1 MNQDFNSICA
11 YEDGDLHEALCRIA
25 HEDSFLRLLP
35 SVGKMVGDAQFDVK
49 KITDLLEHV
58 RTIDEFDNA
67 VVLPL
72 VGKIQQLTTASLVLT
87 GLENTDINHPALF
100 LTNHRDIILDSAF
113 LSYIYKQHT
122 GERIYIGIGTNLYA
136 QPWIEDFVR
145 ANKAFSVIRGGN
157 PRQILAHS
165 SLLSKYI
172 LYVITRLHHSV
183 WLAQR
188 EGRAKDGNDRTQ
200 PAVLKMLTMAGEGT
214 LQERLERLN
223 ITPVSLSYEYDP
235 CDFLKAREMQIK
247 RDNNGVYEK
256 TKADD
261 LLSMKTGLLGWKGN
275 VAFHITPS
283 VNAELATVV
292 NGSDVRNKQIENV
305 AHLIDKHIH
314 SHYHIFNTNRIAYDA
329 FLHTGR
335 FAGEY
340 TMEEQN
346 AFMQYVNRQIQRIT
360 GLPRPDEA
368 FLRERILEMYA
379 NPLINHLEQLPE
391 AQ

>member
-11 YEDGDLHEALCRIA
+11 YEDGDLHEVLCRIA
-25 HEDSFLRLLP
+25 HEESFLCLLP
-35 SVGKMVGDAQFDVK
+35 SVGKMIGETSFDVK
-49 KITDLLEHV
+49 KVTDLLERV
-58 RTIDEFDNA
+58 KNLDELDNTL
-67 VVLPL
+67 VLPL
-72 VGKIQQLTTASLVLT
+72 LEKIRQLTTASLTLT
-87 GLENTDINHPALF
+87 GLENTDPSRPALF

-122 GERIYIGIGTNLYA
+122 AERIYIGIGTNLYA

-165 SLLSKYI
+165 SLLSEYI
-172 LYVITRLHHSV
+172 LYVLTELHHCV

-235 CDFLKAREMQIK
+235 CDYLKAREMQIR
-247 RDNNGVYEK
+247 RDNNGTYVK

-283 VNAELATVV
+283 VNTELETVI
-292 NGSDVRNKQIENV
+292 NGSNIRNEQIENV

-314 SHYHIFNTNRIAYDA
+314 KHYHIFNTNRIAYDA
-329 FLHTGR
+329 FLHTDR
-335 FAGEY
+335 FSRKY
-340 TMEEQN
+340 TAEEQT
-346 AFMQYVNRQIQRIT
+346 AFMQYVSKQITRIT
-360 GLPRPDEA
+360 DLPCPDEA
-368 FLRERILEMYA
+368 FLREKILEMYA
-379 NPLINHLEQLPE
+379 YPLINHLKQLPE